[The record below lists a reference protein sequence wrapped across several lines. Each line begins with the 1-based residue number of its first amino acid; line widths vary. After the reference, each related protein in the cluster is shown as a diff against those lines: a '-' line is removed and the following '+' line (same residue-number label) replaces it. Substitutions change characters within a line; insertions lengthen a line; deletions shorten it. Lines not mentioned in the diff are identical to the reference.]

1 MARFRVIVNI
11 SLNNLRLWTRNKRIL
26 VIAILAFIW
35 IHYLV
40 KPILRFSQS
49 VNVSIT
55 PFVFPHLFLNWYS
68 IMIMLLLSVL
78 LFCDAPFMSSRTPY
92 ECVRSGRQLWIKGQ
106 IISKQPHYSLCL

>member
-55 PFVFPHLFLNWYS
+55 PFVSRIFFLTG
-68 IMIMLLLSVL
+68 I
-78 LFCDAPFMSSRTPY
+78 
-92 ECVRSGRQLWIKGQ
+92 QL
-106 IISKQPHYSLCL
+106 